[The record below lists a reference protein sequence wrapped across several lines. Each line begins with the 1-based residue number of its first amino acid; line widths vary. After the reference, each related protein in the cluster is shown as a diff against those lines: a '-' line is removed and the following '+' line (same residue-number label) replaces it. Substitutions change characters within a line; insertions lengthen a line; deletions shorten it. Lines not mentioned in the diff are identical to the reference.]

1 MLAPI
6 LLHELTYPRAATC
19 YFNLDMNKGN
29 VDGLNFFQLKKHNFK
44 IDEGFSMNTNTPSQG
59 NVIALDKAD
68 ILRGAIFLVI
78 ILFMFVTISPLR
90 AESQFDIEEEKFFLP
105 QESVT
110 IGDLVQY
117 AYQNNPSIVEAREDW
132 KASIE
137 QYRVTEGYPDPKLN
151 FTYFIDP
158 IETRLGPQDWNA
170 TLSQKIP
177 FPGRLSRAGEVA
189 MADAEIARLQFDK
202 AIRDVI
208 VATRESFYE
217 LYYIRKAK
225 IIIEKNEDLL
235 DHMRKVSETEYAQ
248 NRALLL
254 DVVKDQSQIAQLK
267 FDALLMDDLEIT
279 EITNL
284 NGLLNRLPDDPIGT
298 IVVDEYSPIVFSL
311 DEIYKMA
318 EEYQQEILM
327 AAVGI
332 KKAEANASLA
342 RYKNYPDFNLGVF
355 YAGIGDPDVANPPS
369 DAGRDALGIQAGITI
384 PLWAGKNKSRVNK
397 ALAQKR
403 KATATKVRRINETHT
418 KIRAN
423 YFRLRN
429 SDRLIRLYGE
439 ELIPQAARSI
449 QLAET
454 WVQEGE
460 SSFSDFIE
468 AQSVWYNFQLTFV
481 RAKADYGKYLARI
494 ERLVGRSLT
503 EYVNVSPEAYGK
515 E

>member
-1 MLAPI
+1 MLASI
-6 LLHELTYPRAATC
+6 LLFVRTC
-19 YFNLDMNKGN
+19 HGFTLK
-29 VDGLNFFQLKKHNFK
+29 VTNFIKM
-44 IDEGFSMNTNTPSQG
+44 GFSKNKPGKHKVKILKNEGSHMDMIKHTKT
-59 NVIALDKAD
+59 KAA
-68 ILRGAIFLVI
+68 AIDRISIIRTFTTLLLAFVFLSVA
-78 ILFMFVTISPLR
+78 SPLW
-90 AESQFDIEEEKFFLP
+90 AESKEDDQEEKFFLP

-137 QYRVTEGYPDPKLN
+137 EYRVTEGYPDPKLN

-311 DEIYKMA
+311 D
-318 EEYQQEILM
+318 
-327 AAVGI
+327 
-332 KKAEANASLA
+332 
-342 RYKNYPDFNLGVF
+342 
-355 YAGIGDPDVANPPS
+355 
-369 DAGRDALGIQAGITI
+369 
-384 PLWAGKNKSRVNK
+384 
-397 ALAQKR
+397 
-403 KATATKVRRINETHT
+403 
-418 KIRAN
+418 
-423 YFRLRN
+423 
-429 SDRLIRLYGE
+429 
-439 ELIPQAARSI
+439 
-449 QLAET
+449 
-454 WVQEGE
+454 
-460 SSFSDFIE
+460 
-468 AQSVWYNFQLTFV
+468 
-481 RAKADYGKYLARI
+481 
-494 ERLVGRSLT
+494 
-503 EYVNVSPEAYGK
+503 
-515 E
+515 

>member
-1 MLAPI
+1 
-6 LLHELTYPRAATC
+6 
-19 YFNLDMNKGN
+19 
-29 VDGLNFFQLKKHNFK
+29 
-44 IDEGFSMNTNTPSQG
+44 
-59 NVIALDKAD
+59 
-68 ILRGAIFLVI
+68 
-78 ILFMFVTISPLR
+78 
-90 AESQFDIEEEKFFLP
+90 
-105 QESVT
+105 
-110 IGDLVQY
+110 
-117 AYQNNPSIVEAREDW
+117 
-132 KASIE
+132 
-137 QYRVTEGYPDPKLN
+137 
-151 FTYFIDP
+151 
-158 IETRLGPQDWNA
+158 
-170 TLSQKIP
+170 
-177 FPGRLSRAGEVA
+177 
-189 MADAEIARLQFDK
+189 
-202 AIRDVI
+202 
-208 VATRESFYE
+208 
-217 LYYIRKAK
+217 
-225 IIIEKNEDLL
+225 
-235 DHMRKVSETEYAQ
+235 
-248 NRALLL
+248 
-254 DVVKDQSQIAQLK
+254 
-267 FDALLMDDLEIT
+267 
-279 EITNL
+279 
-284 NGLLNRLPDDPIGT
+284 
-298 IVVDEYSPIVFSL
+298 
-311 DEIYKMA
+311 
-318 EEYQQEILM
+318 M

-342 RYKNYPDFNLGVF
+342 RYKNYPDFNLGLF

-369 DAGRDALGIQAGITI
+369 DAGRDALGIQAGISI

>member
-1 MLAPI
+1 MNN
-6 LLHELTYPRAATC
+6 ESMVRA
-19 YFNLDMNKGN
+19 
-29 VDGLNFFQLKKHNFK
+29 NFPKIQNAQFK
-44 IDEGFSMNTNTPSQG
+44 MDEGFSMNTSDLTQR
-59 NVIALDKAD
+59 NVVACNKENPLREFVSLLL
-68 ILRGAIFLVI
+68 ILLIIFVAP
-78 ILFMFVTISPLR
+78 PLR
-90 AESQFDIEEEKFFLP
+90 AESANDIREEKFFLP
-105 QESVT
+105 KESVT

-137 QYRVTEGYPDPKLN
+137 QYRVSEGYPDPQLK
-151 FTYFIDP
+151 FSYFIDP

-177 FPGRLSRAGEVA
+177 FPGKLSKAGEVA

-225 IIIEKNEDLL
+225 IIIGKNEDLL
-235 DHMRKVSETEYAQ
+235 DHMRKISETEYAQ

-284 NGLLNRLPDDPIGT
+284 NGLLNRPPDDPIGT

-369 DAGRDALGIQAGITI
+369 DAGRDAFGIQAGISI

-403 KATATKVRRINETHT
+403 KAEATKVRRINETQT

-481 RAKADYGKYLARI
+481 RAKADYGKYLSRI
-494 ERLVGRSLT
+494 ERQVGRSLT